1 MDSPIKTLD
10 GIATKCSFI
19 DAKHLFEWA
28 FNSLKY
34 STVVRKNEVAHEVS
48 VNNGKDADTVQL
60 VVKDDVTTLVPATLD
75 PSNVIIKPVD
85 PPESLDAPVTQG
97 DVVCKADIIY
107 ADKTIVTVDLVAA
120 NTVELSSFLKILN
133 MLKKFFTNKFV
144 IALLVLLLLGCIA
157 YVIWFVYR
165 MKCDKKRI
173 AEKRRQQEE
182 LDKTL
187 YGDDDY
193 LPPAKNNIKTIYKI

>member
-1 MDSPIKTLD
+1 MVIGDETQTFSISVGSPDEVSL
-10 GIATKCSFI
+10 GIADLKLKKKEGGSF
-19 DAKHLFEWA
+19 L
-28 FNSLKY
+28 Y
-34 STVVRKNEVAHEVS
+34 
-48 VNNGKDADTVQL
+48 VNNPEQL
-60 VVKDDVTTLVPATLD
+60 WD
-75 PSNVIIKPVD
+75 
-85 PPESLDAPVTQG
+85 E
-97 DVVCKADIIY
+97 DIIY

-165 MKCDKKRI
+165 MKRDKRRI

-193 LPPAKNNIKTIYKI
+193 LPPAKK

>member
-1 MDSPIKTLD
+1 M
-10 GIATKCSFI
+10 
-19 DAKHLFEWA
+19 
-28 FNSLKY
+28 
-34 STVVRKNEVAHEVS
+34 
-48 VNNGKDADTVQL
+48 
-60 VVKDDVTTLVPATLD
+60 TTLVPATLD
-75 PSNVIIKPVD
+75 PSNVIIKHVD
-85 PPESLDAPVTQG
+85 PHESLDAPVTQG

-165 MKCDKKRI
+165 MKRDKKRI

-193 LPPAKNNIKTIYKI
+193 LPPAKK

>member
-1 MDSPIKTLD
+1 
-10 GIATKCSFI
+10 
-19 DAKHLFEWA
+19 
-28 FNSLKY
+28 
-34 STVVRKNEVAHEVS
+34 
-48 VNNGKDADTVQL
+48 
-60 VVKDDVTTLVPATLD
+60 
-75 PSNVIIKPVD
+75 
-85 PPESLDAPVTQG
+85 
-97 DVVCKADIIY
+97 
-107 ADKTIVTVDLVAA
+107 
-120 NTVELSSFLKILN
+120 

-165 MKCDKKRI
+165 MKRDKKRI

-193 LPPAKNNIKTIYKI
+193 LPPAKK